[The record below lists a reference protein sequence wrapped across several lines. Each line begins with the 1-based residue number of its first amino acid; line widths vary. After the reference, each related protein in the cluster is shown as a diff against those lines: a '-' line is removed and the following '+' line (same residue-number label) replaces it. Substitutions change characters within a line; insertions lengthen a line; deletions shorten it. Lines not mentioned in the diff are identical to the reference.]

1 MPYFSALI
9 RFALYFAVKMT
20 TDTRD
25 SRITVQNDA
34 VKILRDSID
43 SKINPDHKVSIF
55 DVLSKYVKSFRV
67 DDNEQCVVAEQGAFI
82 TGSAVTHA
90 LCTSIHNNGLH
101 PDTVAWDFNDV
112 DIIVRNPDEDRE
124 TVAKLFDSLY
134 KWARS
139 LRNRFNNPYPIEIK
153 YSKCNTYSTGETGT
167 PICGVHMFTIDNL
180 KINLIEVHHMPYFF
194 IKDYFDLTINK
205 VYFDGTKID
214 MIYPVPVYQSLL
226 TRKFTALEK
235 THNHST
241 WAVVLERV
249 EKYRKRGF
257 DIELS
262 KNIKITN
269 PKDMGILPESRREI
283 IKKYYN
289 TKWVVTTVFGAE
301 LE

>member
-1 MPYFSALI
+1 
-9 RFALYFAVKMT
+9 MT
-20 TDTRD
+20 TDSRD
-25 SRITVQNDA
+25 SCITVQNDA

-43 SKINPDHKVSIF
+43 SKIISGYKKASIF
-55 DVLSKYVKSFRV
+55 DVLSNYVKSFYNNKNM
-67 DDNEQCVVAEQGAFI
+67 NEVVEVARYDALI

-101 PDTVAWDFNDV
+101 PDEVGWDFNDV
-112 DIIVRNPDEDRE
+112 DIIVGSDYDNKEPVIR
-124 TVAKLFDSLY
+124 LFDHLY
-134 KWARS
+134 TWANS
-139 LRNRFNNPYPIEIK
+139 CRNVFDDKCPIEMK
-153 YSKCNTYSTGETGT
+153 YSRCNTYDTGDTGT

-180 KINLIEVHHMPYFF
+180 KINLIEVDSEPFFF
-194 IKDYFDLTINK
+194 IRDFFDLTINK

-214 MIYPVPVYQSLL
+214 MIYPAVYRSLL

-262 KNIKITN
+262 KNIKINRPNDT
-269 PKDMGILPESRREI
+269 GILPDSRREI

-289 TKWVVTTVFGAE
+289 TKTTTTIVTVFNAE
-301 LE
+301 LK